1 MYKIKNT
8 RLKLESRISIYTKY
22 FIVPLIYR
30 GQSAKYEFV
39 YNKTLYEGSFFI
51 SFAESKNTPI
61 GTRYFV
67 TFLAK
72 APDRHLI
79 LDSVPSWFTL
89 KAPDKGWKTLP
100 TQKQLR
106 IMMKDSLN

>member
-1 MYKIKNT
+1 MNLYIIRLYIK
-8 RLKLESRISIYTKY
+8 E
-22 FIVPLIYR
+22 V
-30 GQSAKYEFV
+30 
-39 YNKTLYEGSFFI
+39 FI

>member
-1 MYKIKNT
+1 MK
-8 RLKLESRISIYTKY
+8 E
-22 FIVPLIYR
+22 V
-30 GQSAKYEFV
+30 
-39 YNKTLYEGSFFI
+39 FI

-79 LDSVPSWFTL
+79 LDSVPSWFYSKST
-89 KAPDKGWKTLP
+89 
-100 TQKQLR
+100 R
-106 IMMKDSLN
+106 